1 MTDLPANITAV
12 AHQIDA
18 EARRR
23 RFGHQGGVVW
33 LTGLSGSGKSTIG
46 VALEAHLFAA
56 GMNAVLLDGDN
67 LRHGLTSDLGFSPD
81 DRRENLRRVGEVAA
95 LFAKSGAIVITALIS
110 PYSEDRARARK
121 AANGQFIEV
130 YVAADLDTC
139 KARDPKGPYAKA
151 ISGEISEFTGVSAPY
166 EVPTA
171 PDLRIDTT
179 ITDLDACVAA
189 IATEAKVR
197 FIGDMSA

>member
-1 MTDLPANITAV
+1 MTDLPTNITAV

-18 EARRR
+18 DARRR

-56 GMNAVLLDGDN
+56 GINAVLLDGDN
-67 LRHGLTSDLGFSPD
+67 LRHGLTSDLGFSPV

-110 PYSEDRARARK
+110 PYAEDRVRARK
-121 AANGQFIEV
+121 AASGQFIEV
-130 YVAADLDTC
+130 YVDADVDAC
-139 KARDPKGPYAKA
+139 KARDPKGLYAKA
-151 ISGEISEFTGVSAPY
+151 LSGEIPEFTGISAPY
-166 EVPTA
+166 EVPAA

-179 ITDLDACVAA
+179 TLDLDACVVA
-189 IATEAKVR
+189 IATEVRVR
-197 FIGDMSA
+197 FGD